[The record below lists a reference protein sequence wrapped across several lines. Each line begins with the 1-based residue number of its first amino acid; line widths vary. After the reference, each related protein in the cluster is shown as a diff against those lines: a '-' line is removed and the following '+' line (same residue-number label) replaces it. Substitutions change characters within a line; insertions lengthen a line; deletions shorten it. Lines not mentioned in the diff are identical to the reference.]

1 MLNSLRLN
9 HQSVELFFVI
19 ACCLIDSCCNCC
31 NYCSYCSCY
40 SYCNHS
46 SCSYYNYYSYMKYL
60 HDLDS
65 VTFPSVVVVTFSIDC
80 VSVAIWIRVVWIVPI
95 IILFCC
101 LCVMV
106 CKCESSDSCSCNC
119 SCSDFFI
126 VKYPPKNL
134 NN

>member
-65 VTFPSVVVVTFSIDC
+65 SYLSKCVVTFSIDC
-80 VSVAIWIRVVWIVPI
+80 VSSYMNKGRLDCTHHYFVLLLVSWCANAKVAIPAVAIVAVAI
-95 IILFCC
+95 FHC
-101 LCVMV
+101 
-106 CKCESSDSCSCNC
+106 
-119 SCSDFFI
+119 
-126 VKYPPKNL
+126 
-134 NN
+134 

>member
-65 VTFPSVVVVTFSIDC
+65 SYLSKCSGSYLQHRLCKCSYMNKGRLDC
-80 VSVAIWIRVVWIVPI
+80 THHYFV
-95 IILFCC
+95 LC

-119 SCSDFFI
+119 SCSDFSL
-126 VKYPPKNL
+126 L
-134 NN
+134 NILLKI